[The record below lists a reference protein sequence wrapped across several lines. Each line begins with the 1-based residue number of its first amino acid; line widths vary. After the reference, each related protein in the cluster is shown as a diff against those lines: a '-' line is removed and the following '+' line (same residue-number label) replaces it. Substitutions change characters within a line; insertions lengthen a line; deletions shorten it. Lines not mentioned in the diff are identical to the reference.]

1 MVFQSALK
9 TERASVRNYFE
20 SITNGS
26 KSITNGSKSITNRS
40 PRFAATFVGD
50 VVIVKM

>member
-1 MVFQSALK
+1 MVFQSTLK
-9 TERASVRNYFE
+9 TERASVKNYFE
-20 SITNGS
+20 IKILVS